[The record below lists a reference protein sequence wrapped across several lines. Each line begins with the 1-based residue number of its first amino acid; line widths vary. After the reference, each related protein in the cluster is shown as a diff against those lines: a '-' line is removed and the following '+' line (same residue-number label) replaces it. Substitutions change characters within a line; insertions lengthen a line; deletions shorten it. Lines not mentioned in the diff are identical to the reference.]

1 MERESEIKRR
11 TETLL
16 SNFYKSS
23 SVSVMLA
30 TKPENLSPE
39 DPGTHYGG
47 RREQTPHSSP
57 LTSTHRHTSAHAHIN
72 NNNNDEVKQFKY
84 QGITCTQTQLGSEH
98 LPLHIC

>member
-30 TKPENLSPE
+30 TKPE

-57 LTSTHRHTSAHAHIN
+57 LTSTHRHTNAHAHVN
-72 NNNNDEVKQFKY
+72 NNNNEVKQFKY
-84 QGITCTQTQLGSEH
+84 QGITCTRIQLGSGH